1 MPKARRHSLRSA
13 FAAACFFAK
22 LRLRFSDLCSSRWL
36 FQALARMSLPVLV
49 TRMLL
54 ANPLR
59 VFILGTGGGL
69 LGGAH
74 SASLAAGRE
83 DHEKV
88 LAFEERLALDDREG
102 TCVIGHPVEDSP
114 PDVLVHHL
122 AAAKHDRH
130 FHLLPCFQELPQTL
144 ELGLEIVL
152 GHLRPQLHLLE
163 LDDVLLAPLVLLAL
177 DGLEL
182 ESSVV
187 HEPGDRR
194 ARLWR
199 PLDAVEPLLAPGAKS
214 AVCG

>member
-1 MPKARRHSLRSA
+1 M
-13 FAAACFFAK
+13 
-22 LRLRFSDLCSSRWL
+22 
-36 FQALARMSLPVLV
+36 VLIIF
-49 TRMLL
+49 TCCGH
-54 ANPLR
+54 
-59 VFILGTGGGL
+59 LGC
-69 LGGAH
+69 AH

-130 FHLLPCFQELPQTL
+130 FHLLACFQELPQTL

-163 LDDVLLAPLVLLAL
+163 LDDVLLAPLLLLAL
-177 DGLEL
+177 YGLEL
-182 ESSVV
+182 ESSPV
-187 HEPGDRR
+187 HAPADRR
-194 ARLWR
+194 GPLCPPLPAALPRL
-199 PLDAVEPLLAPGAKS
+199 PP
-214 AVCG
+214 